1 MKIFGRGA
9 SGALPL
15 GPVGRFSL
23 ALAGILLVTAVV
35 VAGVTS
41 YLLDRY
47 VQDETTRF
55 TREAVASHFGPVFK
69 EDVFQR
75 PLATDE
81 RELLE
86 IIVSFHFS
94 IYNVVA
100 TQFFD
105 TRGTIVFSYDESE
118 IGRRIDPAGEAG
130 LAMALAGSSYAAR
143 TDVVGDSRYAALGT
157 SSASY
162 TPRPSAASTAD
173 YHEHATASRARA
185 PALFHTLETWVPV
198 REGDKVVGAAV
209 VWRDL
214 AAIDRALRQMQMSTS
229 VIIACAAFL
238 LWLVLRGVYV
248 RSSRQIMSQSHA
260 LGAALAETERTY
272 DSTLQALS
280 NALDVRD
287 SETEGHSRRVVEYM
301 ELIIAQLPVA
311 PGHLATLRRGALLH
325 DIGKIGVPD
334 NVLRKPAALSEAEWV
349 VMKRHPENGARIIS
363 QIPFLREVSRIVRHH
378 HERWDGKGY
387 PDGLAGDAIPLGA
400 RIFAVAD
407 SFDAMT
413 SDRPY
418 RQAMSVKDA
427 RVEVARCRSTQF
439 DPDVVDA
446 FIAVP
451 VERLVAIA
459 DDAPRTHSRAH
470 AV

>member
-1 MKIFGRGA
+1 MRIFGRGD
-9 SGALPL
+9 L

-23 ALAGILLVTAVV
+23 ALAGILLITAVGI
-35 VAGVTS
+35 AGLTS

-55 TREAVASHFGPVFK
+55 TREAVASHFGPVFE

-75 PLATDE
+75 PLATEE
-81 RELLE
+81 RDLLK

-94 IYNVVA
+94 IYNVVR

-105 TRGTIVFSYDESE
+105 TKGTIVFSYDESE
-118 IGRRIDPAGEAG
+118 IGRRIDPANQQG
-130 LAMALAGSSYAAR
+130 LAAALAGTSYATR
-143 TDVVGDSRYAALGT
+143 TDVVGDSRYAALGAPAT
-157 SSASY
+157 YAPTASG
-162 TPRPSAASTAD
+162 TNGDHA
-173 YHEHATASRARA
+173 HATVSGASA
-185 PALFHTLETWVPV
+185 PTLFHTLETWVPV
-198 REGDKVVGAAV
+198 REGDKLVGAAV

-229 VIIACAAFL
+229 VIIALAALL

-272 DSTLQALS
+272 DTTLQALS

-301 ELIIAQLPVA
+301 ELIIAKLPVA
-311 PGHLATLRRGALLH
+311 PAHLATLRRGALLH

-349 VMKRHPENGARIIS
+349 VMKRHPE
-363 QIPFLREVSRIVRHH
+363 H
-378 HERWDGKGY
+378 
-387 PDGLAGDAIPLGA
+387 GA

-418 RQAMSVKDA
+418 RRAMSVKDA
-427 RVEVARCRSTQF
+427 RVEVARCRGTQF
-439 DPDVVDA
+439 DPVVVDA
-446 FIAVP
+446 FVNVA
-451 VERLVAIA
+451 VERLDAIA
-459 DDAPRTHSRAH
+459 DDAPHTHPRIH

>member
-1 MKIFGRGA
+1 MAIQMKKFRR
-9 SGALPL
+9 

-23 ALAGILLVTAVV
+23 ALAGILVVTAVA

-55 TREAVASHFGPVFK
+55 TRDAVASHFGPVFE

-86 IIVSFHFS
+86 TIVSFHFS

-105 TRGTIVFSYDESE
+105 TKGTIVFSYDESE
-118 IGRRIDPAGEAG
+118 IGRRIDPSSQEG
-130 LAMALAGSSYAAR
+130 LAAALGGSSYAMR
-143 TDVVGDSRYAALGT
+143 TDIVGDLRYAAVGS

-162 TPRPSAASTAD
+162 SPSPSAGTTAGD
-173 YHEHATASRARA
+173 HEHAAASGAPA

-198 REGDKVVGAAV
+198 REGDKLIGAAV

-229 VIIACAAFL
+229 VIIASAAFL

-248 RSSRQIMSQSHA
+248 RSSRQIMSQSQA

-272 DSTLQALS
+272 DTTLQALS

-311 PGHLATLRRGALLH
+311 PAHLATLRRGALLH

-349 VMKRHPENGARIIS
+349 VMKRHPEHGARIIS
-363 QIPFLREVSRIVRHH
+363 QIPFLQDVSRIVRHH

-387 PDGLAGDAIPLGA
+387 PDGIAGEAIPLGA

-418 RQAMSVKDA
+418 RRAMSVKDA
-427 RVEVARCRSTQF
+427 RVEVARCRGTQF
-439 DPDVVDA
+439 DPEVVDA
-446 FIAVP
+446 FVAVP
-451 VERLVAIA
+451 VALLNAIS
-459 DDAPRTHSRAH
+459 DDAPHTHPRIQ

>member
-1 MKIFGRGA
+1 MKILRQGDV
-9 SGALPL
+9 

-23 ALAGILLVTAVV
+23 ALAGILLVTAVA

-55 TREAVASHFGPVFK
+55 TRDAVASHFGPVFE

-75 PLATDE
+75 PLATEE

-94 IYNVVA
+94 IYNVVR

-105 TRGTIVFSYDESE
+105 TNGTIVFSYDESE
-118 IGRRIDPAGEAG
+118 IGRRIDPASQEG
-130 LAMALAGSSYAAR
+130 LAAALAGTSYAAR
-143 TDVVGDSRYAALGT
+143 TDTIGDSRYSALGT
-157 SSASY
+157 PSASY
-162 TPRPSAASTAD
+162 PAGAPANPATGD
-173 YHEHATASRARA
+173 HEHAAASGAPA

-198 REGDKVVGAAV
+198 REGDKLIGAAV

-229 VIIACAAFL
+229 TIIALAALL

-248 RSSRQIMSQSHA
+248 RSSRQIMSQSQA

-272 DSTLQALS
+272 DTTLQALS

-301 ELIIAQLPVA
+301 ELIIEQMPVV
-311 PGHLATLRRGALLH
+311 PGRLATLRRGALLH

-349 VMKRHPENGARIIS
+349 VMRRHPEHGARIIS
-363 QIPFLREVSRIVRHH
+363 QIPFLEDVSRIVRHH
-378 HERWDGKGY
+378 HERWDGQGY
-387 PDGLAGDAIPLGA
+387 PDGIAGEAIPLGA

-418 RQAMSVKDA
+418 RRAMSVKDA
-427 RVEVARCRSTQF
+427 RVEVARCRGSQF
-439 DPDVVDA
+439 DPEIVDA
-446 FIAVP
+446 FVRVP
-451 VERLVAIA
+451 VERLDAIA
-459 DDAPRTHSRAH
+459 DDAPHTHPRFE

>member
-1 MKIFGRGA
+1 MKVFGRGA
-9 SGALPL
+9 SGSLPL
-15 GPVGRFSL
+15 GPVGRFSI
-23 ALAGILLVTAVV
+23 ALGAILLVTAVGV
-35 VAGVTS
+35 GGVTS

-47 VQDETTRF
+47 VQDETARF
-55 TREAVASHFGPVFK
+55 TREAVASHFGPVFE

-75 PLATDE
+75 PLGPEE
-81 RELLE
+81 RDLLK
-86 IIVSFHFS
+86 IIVEFHFS

-100 TQFFD
+100 TQFLD
-105 TRGTIVFSYDESE
+105 TNGTIVFSYDESE
-118 IGRRIDPAGEAG
+118 LGRRIDPAVEEG
-130 LAMALAGSSYAAR
+130 LAAALAGRSYAVR
-143 TDVVGDSRYAALGT
+143 TNIVGDARYGALAM
-157 SSASY
+157 SSASR
-162 TPRPSAASTAD
+162 TPRPSASPAAGEHGHTAASGTW
-173 YHEHATASRARA
+173 A
-185 PALFHTLETWVPV
+185 PARFNTIETWVPV
-198 REGDKVVGAAV
+198 RDGDRLIGAAV

-229 VIIACAAFL
+229 TIIACAALL

-248 RSSRQIMSQSHA
+248 RSSHQIMSQSRA

-272 DSTLQALS
+272 DTTLQALS

-301 ELIIAQLPVA
+301 ELIIGQLPVA

-334 NVLRKPAALSEAEWV
+334 NVLRKPAALSDAEWV
-349 VMKRHPENGARIIS
+349 VMKRHPEHGARIIS
-363 QIPFLREVSRIVRHH
+363 QIPFLEDVSRIVRHH

-387 PDGLAGDAIPLGA
+387 PDGLAGEAIPFGA

-418 RQAMSVKDA
+418 RRALSVEDA
-427 RVEVARCRSTQF
+427 RAEVDRCRGTQF
-439 DPDVVDA
+439 DPAVVDA
-446 FIAVP
+446 FGRVA
-451 VERLVAIA
+451 VERLDAIV
-459 DDAPRTHSRAH
+459 DDAPHAHPRAH

>member
-1 MKIFGRGA
+1 MKILGRKD
-9 SGALPL
+9 L

-23 ALAGILLVTAVV
+23 ALAGILLVTAVA

-55 TREAVASHFGPVFK
+55 TRDAVASHFGPVFQ

-75 PLATDE
+75 PLATEE

-94 IYNVVA
+94 IYNVVR

-105 TRGTIVFSYDESE
+105 TKGTIVFSYDESE
-118 IGRRIDPAGEAG
+118 IGRRIDPASDEG
-130 LAMALAGSSYAAR
+130 LTAALAGSSYAAR
-143 TDVVGDSRYAALGT
+143 TDTIGDSRYSALGT
-157 SSASY
+157 PSASY
-162 TPRPSAASTAD
+162 PAGASASPSTGD
-173 YHEHATASRARA
+173 HEHAAASGAPA

-198 REGDKVVGAAV
+198 REGDKLIGAAV

-229 VIIACAAFL
+229 MIIALAALL

-272 DSTLQALS
+272 DTTLQALS

-287 SETEGHSRRVVEYM
+287 SETEGHSRRVVE
-301 ELIIAQLPVA
+301 V
-311 PGHLATLRRGALLH
+311 HGADH
-325 DIGKIGVPD
+325 C
-334 NVLRKPAALSEAEWV
+334 A
-349 VMKRHPENGARIIS
+349 
-363 QIPFLREVSRIVRHH
+363 
-378 HERWDGKGY
+378 
-387 PDGLAGDAIPLGA
+387 DA
-400 RIFAVAD
+400 
-407 SFDAMT
+407 
-413 SDRPY
+413 
-418 RQAMSVKDA
+418 
-427 RVEVARCRSTQF
+427 CRSWPPCDAAAWRASPRHRQDRRAGQRAAQAGRTQ
-439 DPDVVDA
+439 
-446 FIAVP
+446 
-451 VERLVAIA
+451 
-459 DDAPRTHSRAH
+459 
-470 AV
+470 